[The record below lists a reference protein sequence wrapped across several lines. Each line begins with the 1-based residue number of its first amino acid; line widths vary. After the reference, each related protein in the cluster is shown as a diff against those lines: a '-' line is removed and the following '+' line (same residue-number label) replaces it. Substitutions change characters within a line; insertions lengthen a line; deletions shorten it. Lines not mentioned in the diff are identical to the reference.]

1 MRILFVGKER
11 EKGQKICNIY
21 YIVTRRSGI
30 SDRFLR
36 FQKKETKTFDSQN
49 FITFFVPQNDPRR
62 DTYYIPVKKD
72 RFFREYRG
80 GEARLVKGEGEDWS
94 KSSKTE
100 RRFLARANYDP
111 TWRVKGNPICI
122 TRRAS
127 YRHESTISPFTRVL
141 LRLLRRPFFFPL
153 LPPSRSS
160 STFTLFPPAAVDQV
174 PLGFST
180 RRLFIETGEPG
191 IGRAV

>member
-141 LRLLRRPFFFPL
+141 LRLLRSFFLSSPPLALPPPL
-153 LPPSRSS
+153 LS
-160 STFTLFPPAAVDQV
+160 FP
-174 PLGFST
+174 
-180 RRLFIETGEPG
+180 RLP
-191 IGRAV
+191 

>member
-36 FQKKETKTFDSQN
+36 FQKKERKTFQISLHSSFLKTIQDAILIIYPLKRIDFSEN
-49 FITFFVPQNDPRR
+49 IEEERR
-62 DTYYIPVKKD
+62 DWW
-72 RFFREYRG
+72 R
-80 GEARLVKGEGEDWS
+80 GEGEDWS

>member
-30 SDRFLR
+30 SDRYRFLR
-36 FQKKETKTFDSQN
+36 FEKKERKIFQISLHSSFLKTIQGAILIIYPLKRIDFSEN
-49 FITFFVPQNDPRR
+49 IEEERR
-62 DTYYIPVKKD
+62 DWW
-72 RFFREYRG
+72 R
-80 GEARLVKGEGEDWS
+80 GEGEDWS

-160 STFTLFPPAAVDQV
+160 STFTFFPPAAVDQV